1 MMDAEGEMDAGG
13 DDQAAAAA
21 PLQAKGDDGCLKGV
35 IGAEF
40 AEGRDRWDVNPP
52 RRVVGLSDSAVAV
65 ELNAQGGVSISTGDY
80 SHIEDHEM
88 DVVLMNGSIDDTS
101 AAAQGFVNEGSNL
114 PKEASELGA
123 LGRYVMECSP
133 GRDEFVV
140 NEVDCLKNEH
150 LEVFE
155 ADNEFGFEA
164 RADSESADFEHFVRA
179 EEAYEAAH
187 APGSIDEGEGLQ
199 FQQLLAD
206 SEVEDNPDLS
216 QYNDVDLPEAAA
228 SSRVSLEPDESLFY
242 GQVFEGPGREN
253 TAHLSMEL
261 EKGLHCRQVVGRNQ
275 VVCTSDYVVDADG
288 GPHYE
293 TGNYS
298 QSLLCDMEGAGAP
311 KFEEAVA
318 AHGEGMPASPVPD
331 EPKPDLVINTA
342 DDMVS
347 LCQEVAMISEP
358 DENFDHRVTSQ
369 EQVGAGGEA
378 ADTLDRVVVCPEYA
392 PGERRVDMS
401 LASAEVE
408 GVLQADRDFSGD
420 SSHRA
425 GTVEEAMVHEAET
438 YRRANCH
445 GDNDVPQG
453 TYLIGNPD
461 NSVDS
466 EGRSKDAEIVE
477 QFAKYRHYTDGET
490 CCEVYSPLDTEHPDN
505 RYPGTASEAEKG
517 QVLTQG
523 YDESMSSHDQSAPLD
538 LEACESSGMDMDQAE
553 VMRVDESSAALLAA
567 GNEHELVAMVTE
579 SLNSDVGYDERI
591 GEDIVEHV
599 SEVSD
604 LIVPAY
610 GEPRS
615 ETCHVEVGGEGIL
628 PDRVQTSKS
637 FESQI
642 IESSDGSG
650 LNAKGNGREESS
662 KEVASK
668 GGVYNRVSEDVQ
680 HLDSSSQIVEGTRG
694 GPVTD
699 SSVQS
704 NEVLRSHEQGAMLM
718 VEDKVLPSKMEL
730 EQVEASGS
738 IKNLPIQL
746 RTSEVASGVHQIKP
760 SAEIA
765 EPSGNRKARDDS
777 KSKSPQPEAVGVPL
791 WVKWRGK
798 WQPGIQCCTI
808 DCPPATLK
816 AKPSYSKKHYIVV
829 YSPTARN
836 YSWVDIQHTCSISED
851 PVPLFSGTHESGRD
865 TVKDVFITRKRMLL
879 KLGGEML
886 DISDRLHV
894 KAVVESSRNV
904 NVWKSFATEAAAA
917 TTYAQLGTLLVS
929 LHLAIVREYIK
940 PTWMM
945 KRHGLWKEECV
956 RAESAATVQK
966 LTKELINAVL
976 WDDVGPLWNEPDQ
989 PELDP
994 QWSNWKGEAFEE
1006 KEEPDTDTDPK
1017 SAGPCEKDAGQGK
1030 NSSAGSSKRFKEQAR
1045 ARRQRPHSSEGLE
1058 STPQKRSKHNP
1069 RSSEGGTVGRAITAF
1084 RSPLVHP
1091 TGLLQN
1097 QPCVPV
1103 LEADRCHE
1111 VISGDTLANLNGQL
1125 ALTITEANTEPL
1137 ASGDLSLQVAGSSA
1151 GYFSDS
1157 SEGDE
1162 SKVFER
1168 IGKSAAASMAEGLIA
1183 LESGLCSAYLKNKGR
1198 RCNRFSKKEGVKYC
1212 DKHIYLIDPESVGKK
1227 VAIEGNIAWQSG
1239 LCSAFLRRENRRCA
1253 RQAKEGFNG
1262 YCGFHVHL
1270 GTTVSD
1276 RNGDD
1281 ADSLQREDGGGG
1293 NSVFSSVKEDRC
1305 QGITTRGVQCTH
1317 RTKDG
1322 SLFCVKHSLKGAT
1335 QTEKDESKGQT
1346 SGASK
1351 MDWQKGTEPA
1361 VSVGTQGQ
1369 ADHID
1374 AQHEVASEPG
1384 SQEGGIVRTLELK
1397 SFEHSRGSGE
1407 GSTRKRKA
1415 LSSFFTDR
1423 AVGDTKSSATPSQE
1437 ALSPKFTDGRANQ
1450 WTQCKGRTTRN
1461 EEQCS
1466 FRAREGHEYCS
1477 KHLNAMEAKKK
1488 IILQRKKDEANN
1500 TETKGSSSVPGARN
1514 LFHRFLKGAGSVC
1527 SQGSSVEAGNQLVL
1541 STRLEAAKDGT
1552 AEELIKL
1559 VTVEMTKLQMF
1570 LDPVDISEGKKSDGN
1585 SGPVFVA
1592 SSSSQPLRNVLDGP
1606 VLDRQPSIL
1615 AGVLADDRILD
1626 DMPLTCGLCDAEFPA
1641 VSDLGRHW
1649 QLVHKKEISLFVKGH
1664 ACRVCDRLYTR
1675 KQTVMTHWKKR
1686 HQSIEMNNP
1695 DLSVCFACD
1704 LRFNEDDDL
1713 LNHVI
1718 SGHPYQ
1724 LSSPSLKEMI
1734 AQNRAII
1741 GAEQEGTESLKCP
1754 DCLEEFDTH
1763 LGLYQHRERF
1773 HNPLELEGNGVKF
1786 SHLGDF
1792 KPGESNEFGA
1802 HSNGKYVCRL
1812 CGMNF
1817 PMLPDLGRHHQAA
1830 HMLCTKVEKPVP
1842 PRGNLS
1848 SKKEAASESG
1858 RMKLPIRR
1866 KAEDKSAASEP
1877 SFGPARR
1884 KRKKLRFTPGSKK
1897 SLEKD
1902 TKGPDSLRL
1911 HVQAVLQGAT
1921 LRKRHKKQLGEFSLD
1936 PIGKDLSSLTK
1947 VDFTLPRDS
1956 VSNSNSSSPNDI
1968 GFSLT
1973 RTTPNT
1979 LSLTKRVETNFESVQ
1994 EKFKLQADKIFTD
2007 FSQLHGET
2015 SVKHESLGDGPLYS
2029 NDSGKPS
2036 LSKLSIKQD
2045 HDLEVL
2051 KDIKTERSK
2060 LPLISSTSSQERLT
2074 FSDNSKKRP
2083 KFIVTCEDLSGGQE
2097 PVPIVCVID
2106 HDVLVQ
2112 IRGFTNKE
2120 SSGKNVYQPST
2131 FTYITKRRL
2140 DPSLG
2145 LVPENYKI
2153 GCNCGKA
2160 QCTPDACEHV
2170 NLFDCDNAE
2179 ACDIYAKPMRGRFPY
2194 DDQGCIILEEGYLV
2208 YECNSSCPCQQ
2219 TCHNRVL
2226 QKGVTVK
2233 LEVFKTHYKGW
2244 AVRAAQKIIRG
2255 TFVCE
2260 YIGEVLHDQEAN
2272 KRGERYD
2279 QVGCSYLYDIDAH
2292 LDISGTGRRSKP
2304 FVIDAT
2310 SQGNVARFI
2319 NHSCA
2324 PNLVNYQVLVESMD
2338 AQLAHIG
2345 LFASRDIEIGEELAY
2360 DYRYR
2365 LLPGKG
2371 CPCHCGAKN
2380 CRGRLY

>member
-1 MMDAEGEMDAGG
+1 MDAEGEMDAGG
-13 DDQAAAAA
+13 DDQAAAPAKVDDVRLKEVIAA
-21 PLQAKGDDGCLKGV
+21 ELSDV
-35 IGAEF
+35 SE
-40 AEGRDRWDVNPP
+40 RWDVNQQGI
-52 RRVVGLSDSAVAV
+52 VGMRDTSVAV

-88 DVVLMNGSIDDTS
+88 DVVLMNGSIDDNS
-101 AAAQGFVNEGSNL
+101 AAAQGYVNEGTNL
-114 PKEASELGA
+114 PKESSELGA

-155 ADNEFGFEA
+155 ADNEFGFEE
-164 RADSESADFEHFVRA
+164 RAESEAAEYENFVRA

-216 QYNDVDLPEAAA
+216 QYNEVDLPEAAA
-228 SSRVSLEPDESLFY
+228 SSTVSLEPDESLFY

-261 EKGLHCRQVVGRNQ
+261 EKGLHCRQLVGRSQ
-275 VVCTSDYVVDADG
+275 VVCTSDYVVEGDG
-288 GPHYE
+288 GPHFE
-293 TGNYS
+293 AGNYN
-298 QSLLCDMEGAGAP
+298 QSLLCDMEGASAP

-318 AHGEGMPASPVPD
+318 AHEDMSASPVPE
-331 EPKPDLVINTA
+331 EPKPDLVINPT

-369 EQVGAGGEA
+369 EQVGGGGEA
-378 ADTLDRVVVCPEYA
+378 VDTLDRVVLCREYA
-392 PGERRVDMS
+392 PGERRVEMS
-401 LASAEVE
+401 LASAEVGE
-408 GVLQADRDFSGD
+408 VLQADRDVSGD
-420 SSHRA
+420 SSQIADR
-425 GTVEEAMVHEAET
+425 VEAMVHEVER
-438 YRRANCH
+438 YGRANVQ
-445 GDNDVPQG
+445 GDNDVLQG

-477 QFAKYRHYTDGET
+477 QFAKFHYTDGQS
-490 CCEVYSPLDTEHPDN
+490 CCEVYTLDTEQPDN
-505 RYPGTASEAEKG
+505 RHPGTVTEVAINREL
-517 QVLTQG
+517 LTQD
-523 YDESMSSHDQSAPLD
+523 YESLASHDQSAPLN
-538 LEACESSGMDMDQAE
+538 LEVCESSGIDMDQTGG
-553 VMRVDESSAALLAA
+553 VMRVDESSTALLAA
-567 GNEHELVAMVTE
+567 GNDVEHELVAIVTE
-579 SLNSDVGYDERI
+579 SDVGYDEPI
-591 GEDIVEHV
+591 GEDIVEHD

-610 GEPRS
+610 DEPRA
-615 ETCHVEVGGEGIL
+615 ETCHVEVGVEGIL
-628 PDRVQTSKS
+628 PNRVQISES
-637 FESQI
+637 FEAQI
-642 IESSDGSG
+642 FESADSSG
-650 LNAKGNGREESS
+650 LNSKENGREEIL

-668 GGVYNRVSEDVQ
+668 GGVYNRVLEDIQ
-680 HLDSSSQIVEGTRG
+680 HFDSSSQLLVGARG

-699 SSVQS
+699 SSVQ
-704 NEVLRSHEQGAMLM
+704 NEVLRSREQSAMLM
-718 VEDKVLPSKMEL
+718 EDKGQTSRMDL

-738 IKNLPIQL
+738 IKDLPIQL
-746 RTSEVASGVHQIKP
+746 RTSEVVSGVQQIKS

-765 EPSGNRKARDDS
+765 EPSGNRKTRDDS

-865 TVKDVFITRKRMLL
+865 TVNDVFITRKRMLL

-945 KRHGLWKEECV
+945 KRHGFWKEECV

-1006 KEEPDTDTDPK
+1006 KEEPDTDTDAK
-1017 SAGPCEKDAGQGK
+1017 SAGPSEKDAGQGK
-1030 NSSAGSSKRFKEQAR
+1030 NASAGSSKRFKEQAR

-1058 STPQKRSKHNP
+1058 STPLKRSKHNP

-1125 ALTITEANTEPL
+1125 ALTNIEANTQLL
-1137 ASGDLSLQVAGSSA
+1137 ASGDLSLQVASSSA
-1151 GYFSDS
+1151 GYLSDN

-1212 DKHIYLIDPESVGKK
+1212 EKHMYLIDPESIGKK
-1227 VAIEGNIAWQSG
+1227 VAIEGNMAWQSG

-1270 GTTVSD
+1270 GTTVND

-1293 NSVFSSVKEDRC
+1293 NSIFSSVKEDRC

-1335 QTEKDESKGQT
+1335 QVEKDESKGQT

-1369 ADHID
+1369 ADQLD

-1423 AVGDTKSSATPSQE
+1423 AVGDSKLSATPSQE

-1488 IILQRKKDEANN
+1488 IILQRSLKKDEANN
-1500 TETKGSSSVPGARN
+1500 IEAKGSSSVPGARN
-1514 LFHRFLKGAGSVC
+1514 LLHRFLKGVGGVC
-1527 SQGSSVEAGNQLVL
+1527 SQSSAVEAGNQLVL

-1570 LDPVDISEGKKSDGN
+1570 LNPVETGEGKKCDGN
-1585 SGPVFVA
+1585 SGLVFVA
-1592 SSSSQPLRNVLDGP
+1592 SSSSHPLRKVLDGP

-1615 AGVLADDRILD
+1615 AGVLAADRKILD
-1626 DMPLTCGLCDAEFPA
+1626 DMPLTCGLCDAEFPV

-1649 QLVHKKEISLFVKGH
+1649 QLVHKKEVNLFVKGH

-1686 HQSIEMNNP
+1686 HQSVEMTNP

-1718 SGHPYQ
+1718 TGHPYQ

-1741 GAEQEGTESLKCP
+1741 GAEQEGAESLKCP

-1773 HNPLELEGNGVKF
+1773 HNRLEIEGNGVKF
-1786 SHLGDF
+1786 PNIGDF
-1792 KPGESNEFGA
+1792 KPGESNEVG
-1802 HSNGKYVCRL
+1802 SQLNGKYVCRL

-1830 HMLCTKVEKPVP
+1830 HMLCNKAEKAGPT
-1842 PRGNLS
+1842 RGNFS

-1866 KAEDKSAASEP
+1866 KADDKSAASEP

-1921 LRKRHKKQLGEFSLD
+1921 LRKRHKKQSGEFSMD
-1936 PIGKDLSSLTK
+1936 PSGKDLSPLTK
-1947 VDFTLPRDS
+1947 ADFTLPRES
-1956 VSNSNSSSPNDI
+1956 VSNSNSSSPNDV

-1973 RTTPNT
+1973 RTAPNT
-1979 LSLTKRVETNFESVQ
+1979 LSLTRRVETNFESVQ

-2015 SVKHESLGDGPLYS
+2015 SVKHESLGDGPLYP

-2036 LSKLSIKQD
+2036 LSKISIKQD
-2045 HDLEVL
+2045 NDLEVL

-2074 FSDNSKKRP
+2074 FAENSKKRP

-2112 IRGFTNKE
+2112 IRAFTNKE
-2120 SSGKNVYQPST
+2120 SSGKNVYQPSS

-2145 LVPENYKI
+2145 LDPENYKI

-2160 QCTPDACEHV
+2160 QCTSDACEHV

-2179 ACDIYAKPMRGRFPY
+2179 ACDIYSKPMRGRFPY

-2233 LEVFKTHYKGW
+2233 LEVFKTQYKGW